1 MRAVR
6 IGEVG
11 PELVGVPEPE
21 PGPDEVVIDVVTS
34 GVCGSDLH
42 LLAFGPRPNTLGHEV
57 GGRLDGRPV
66 TFSPVVHCG
75 SCDPCRHG
83 HSAVCQ
89 VGSNAVY
96 GIHRD
101 GGMAD
106 RVVVERSA
114 VVELPVGIDAE
125 LACLVEPVAVGVHG
139 INAAEVTSGMRVAV
153 VGAGTVGLVAAAV
166 ARQRGATVDIAARH
180 PAQQAAAE
188 RLGLGPNLSGRYDVT
203 VDAAGTESAVA
214 QAVRS
219 CRPGGTVLISGT
231 YWGDVTMPGMAIQL
245 KELRILPVVYYGH
258 HGGEREIEAAARA
271 LVDLPDLP
279 GALVTHRFPLDD
291 AAEAFRVSSDKT
303 SGAIK
308 VLLEP

>member
-6 IGEVG
+6 IGQDG
-11 PELVGVPEPE
+11 PEVVAVAEPE
-21 PGPDEVVIDVVTS
+21 PDADQVVIDVVTS

-42 LLAFGPRPNTLGHEV
+42 LLAFGPRPGTLGHEV

-75 SCDPCRHG
+75 TCEPCRHG

-89 VGSNAVY
+89 VGANAVY

-114 VVELPVGIDAE
+114 VVELPPGIDAD

-139 INAAEVTSGMRVAV
+139 INAAEVVDGMRVAV

-166 ARQRGATVDIAARH
+166 ARQRGASVDIAARH
-180 PAQQAAAE
+180 PCQQAAAE
-188 RLGLGPNLSGRYDVT
+188 RLGLGQALSGRYDVT

-258 HGGEREIEAAARA
+258 HDGEREIEAAARA
-271 LVDLPDLP
+271 LLELPELA
-279 GALVTHRFPLDD
+279 GALVTHRFPLSD
-291 AAEAFRVSSDKT
+291 ASEAFRVAADKS

>member
-1 MRAVR
+1 VAVAD
-6 IGEVG
+6 
-11 PELVGVPEPE
+11 PE
-21 PGPDEVVIDVVTS
+21 PGGDQVVIDVVTS

-75 SCDPCRHG
+75 TCDPCRHG

-89 VGSNAVY
+89 VGANAVY

-106 RVVVERSA
+106 RVVVDRAA
-114 VVELPVGIDAE
+114 VVELPEGIDAE
-125 LACLVEPVAVGVHG
+125 LACLVEPVAVAVHG
-139 INAAEVTSGMRVAV
+139 LNAAEVTAGMRVAV

-166 ARQRGATVDIAARH
+166 ARQRGAIVDIAARH
-180 PAQQAAAE
+180 PCQLAAAE
-188 RLGLGPNLSGRYDVT
+188 KLGLGRELQGRYDVT
-203 VDAAGTESAVA
+203 VDAAGTESAVG
-214 QAVRS
+214 QAVRW
-219 CRPGGTVLISGT
+219 CRSGGTVLISGT

-245 KELRILPVVYYGH
+245 KELRLLPVVYYGH
-258 HGGEREIEAAARA
+258 HDGEREIEAAARA
-271 LVDLPDLP
+271 LVGMPELAD
-279 GALVTHRFPLDD
+279 ALVTHRFGLDD
-291 AAEAFRVSSDKT
+291 AVEAFRVAADKS

-308 VLLEP
+308 VVLQP

>member
-1 MRAVR
+1 
-6 IGEVG
+6 
-11 PELVGVPEPE
+11 
-21 PGPDEVVIDVVTS
+21 
-34 GVCGSDLH
+34 
-42 LLAFGPRPNTLGHEV
+42 
-57 GGRLDGRPV
+57 V

-75 SCDPCRHG
+75 TCEPCRHG

-89 VGSNAVY
+89 VGANAVY

-114 VVELPVGIDAE
+114 VVELPAAIDAD

-139 INAAEVTSGMRVAV
+139 VNAAEVVDGMRVAV
-153 VGAGTVGLVAAAV
+153 VGAGTVGLVVAAV
-166 ARQRGATVDIAARH
+166 ARQRGAVVDIAARH
-180 PAQQAAAE
+180 PGQQAAAE
-188 RLGLGPNLSGRYDVT
+188 RLGLGQHLSGRYDVT

-271 LVDLPDLP
+271 LVDLPDLA

-291 AAEAFRVSSDKT
+291 AAEAFRVAADKS